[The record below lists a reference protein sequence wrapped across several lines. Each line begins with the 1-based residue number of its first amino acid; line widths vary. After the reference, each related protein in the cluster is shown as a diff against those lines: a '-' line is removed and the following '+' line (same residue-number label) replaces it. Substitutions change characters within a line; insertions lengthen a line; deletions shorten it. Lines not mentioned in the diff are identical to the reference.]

1 MQGVKNRPKMTNLYY
16 ISRNYKATNS
26 AASKP
31 KTDCERIL
39 DTIGFKNLGF
49 KQTTYASSAIG
60 AVISFFGITKGVIR
74 LPKNSV
80 LAIQYPLS
88 KYYRYITTIAG
99 IKKCKIVLIIHDVKY
114 LMGKNKDIAREMK
127 KFSCADVI
135 IVHNDNMKKWFEQQG
150 ATAKLI
156 PLYMFDYLDNNNTY
170 IAPELSNK
178 GLFDV
183 VFAGGLGMAKSAFI
197 YKLDALKNNSFHLKL
212 YGSGFIKD
220 DVDPANTFI
229 SFEGMFSPD
238 EVAKHIRG
246 SFGLVWNGNSIDE
259 CAGHFGQYLLYN
271 NPHKTSLYL
280 LCGLPIIIWDKAA
293 IATVIQERQLG
304 ICISSL
310 EELDGKLKNL
320 SDGDY
325 QKMVKNVAEVREGII
340 SGGFLKAAMKKA
352 LVEIS

>member
-1 MQGVKNRPKMTNLYY
+1 MTNLFY

-39 DTIGFKNLGF
+39 DDIGFKNLGF
-49 KQTTYASSAIG
+49 KQTTFASSAIG
-60 AVISFFGITKGVIR
+60 AIVSFLGITKGVIR
-74 LPKNSV
+74 LPTNST

-88 KYYRYITTIAG
+88 KYYKYITTIAG

-135 IVHNDNMKKWFEQQG
+135 IVHNDNMKKWFEEQG
-150 ATAKLI
+150 SKAKLV
-156 PLYMFDYLDNNNTY
+156 PLYMFDYLDESSNYT
-170 IAPELSNK
+170 APELPKN
-178 GLFDV
+178 GMFDV

-212 YGSGFIKD
+212 YGSGFIKE
-220 DVDPANTFI
+220 DVDTSNSII

-238 EVAKHIRG
+238 EVAKHIKG
-246 SFGLVWNGNSIDE
+246 SFGLVWNGNSINE

-293 IATVIQERQLG
+293 IADVIKKRHLG

-310 EELDGKLKNL
+310 EDLDGKLKTL
-320 SDGDY
+320 SPEEY
-325 QKMVKNVAEVREGII
+325 QQMVKNVAEVREQII
-340 SGGFLKAAMKKA
+340 SGGFLKAAMNKA
-352 LVEIS
+352 LVALS

>member
-1 MQGVKNRPKMTNLYY
+1 MTNLFY

-39 DTIGFKNLGF
+39 DDIGFKNLGF
-49 KQTTYASSAIG
+49 KQTTFASSAIG
-60 AVISFFGITKGVIR
+60 AIVSFLGITKGVIR
-74 LPKNSV
+74 LPKNST

-88 KYYRYITTIAG
+88 KYYKYITTIAR

-135 IVHNDNMKKWFEQQG
+135 IVHNDNMKKWFEEQG
-150 ATAKLI
+150 STAKLV
-156 PLYMFDYLDNNNTY
+156 PLYMFDYLDESSNYT
-170 IAPELSNK
+170 APELSKN
-178 GLFDV
+178 GMFDV

-212 YGSGFIKD
+212 YGSGFIKE
-220 DVDPANTFI
+220 DVDTSKSII

-238 EVAKHIRG
+238 EVAKHIKG
-246 SFGLVWNGNSIDE
+246 SFGLVWNGNSINE
-259 CAGHFGQYLLYN
+259 CAGHFGQYLLFN

-293 IATVIQERQLG
+293 IADVIKERHLG

-310 EELDGKLKNL
+310 EELDGKLKSL
-320 SDGDY
+320 SPEEY
-325 QKMVKNVAEVREGII
+325 QQMVKNVAEVRELII
-340 SGGFLKAAMKKA
+340 SGGFLKAAMNKA
-352 LVEIS
+352 LVALS

>member
-1 MQGVKNRPKMTNLYY
+1 MTNLFY

-39 DTIGFKNLGF
+39 DNIGFKNLGF
-49 KQTTYASSAIG
+49 KQTTFASSAIG
-60 AVISFFGITKGVIR
+60 AIVSFLGITKGVIR
-74 LPKNSV
+74 LPKNST

-88 KYYRYITTIAG
+88 KYYKYITTIAG

-135 IVHNDNMKKWFEQQG
+135 IVHNDNMKKWFEEQG
-150 ATAKLI
+150 STAKLI
-156 PLYMFDYLDNNNTY
+156 PLYMFDYLDDSSNY
-170 IAPELSNK
+170 ITPELSKN
-178 GLFDV
+178 GMFDV

-220 DVDPANTFI
+220 DVETANSII

-238 EVAKHIRG
+238 EVAKHIKG
-246 SFGLVWNGNSIDE
+246 SFGLVWNGNSITE

-280 LCGLPIIIWDKAA
+280 LCGLPVIIWDKAA
-293 IATVIQERQLG
+293 IADVIKERHLG

-310 EELDGKLKNL
+310 EELDGKLKDL
-320 SDGDY
+320 SNQDY
-325 QKMVKNVAEVREGII
+325 QKMVKNVAEVRKEII
-340 SGGFLKAAMKKA
+340 SGGFLKEAMNKA
-352 LVEIS
+352 LVELS

>member
-1 MQGVKNRPKMTNLYY
+1 MANLYY

-39 DTIGFKNLGF
+39 YTIGFQNLGF
-49 KQTTYASSAIG
+49 KQTTFASSAVG
-60 AVISFFGITKGVIR
+60 AVVSFFGITKGVIR
-74 LPKNSV
+74 LPKNST

-88 KYYRYITTIAG
+88 KYYKYITTVAG

-114 LMGKNKDIAREMK
+114 LMGKSRDIAREMK

-135 IVHNDNMKKWFEQQG
+135 IVHNDIMKKWFEEHG

-156 PLYMFDYLDNNNTY
+156 PLYMFDYLDNNNNYT
-170 IAPELSNK
+170 APEPSKN

-183 VFAGGLGMAKSAFI
+183 VFAGGLGMEKSAFI

-220 DVDPANTFI
+220 DVDPANSII

-259 CAGHFGQYLLYN
+259 CGGHFGQYLLYN

-280 LCGLPIIIWDKAA
+280 LCGLPIIIWDRAA
-293 IATVIQERQLG
+293 IATVIKERQLG

-320 SDGDY
+320 PIEEY
-325 QKMVKNVAEVREGII
+325 QIMVKNVAEVREQII
-340 SGGFLKAAMKKA
+340 SGGFLKSAMKKA
-352 LVEIS
+352 LLELS

>member
-1 MQGVKNRPKMTNLYY
+1 MQGIIKLLKMSNLFY

-39 DTIGFKNLGF
+39 DTIGFQNLGF

-60 AVISFFGITKGVIR
+60 AVISFLGITKGVIR
-74 LPKNSV
+74 LPKHAT

-88 KYYRYITTIAG
+88 KYYKYITTIAR
-99 IKKCKIVLIIHDVKY
+99 IKKCRIILIVHDVKY

-127 KFSCADVI
+127 KFACADVI
-135 IVHNDNMKKWFEQQG
+135 IVHNDSMKKWFQDQG
-150 ATAKLI
+150 SKAKLV
-156 PLYMFDYLDNNNTY
+156 PLYLFDYLDDTNTY
-170 IAPELSNK
+170 TAPAMSKEST
-178 GLFDV
+178 FDV
-183 VFAGGLGMAKSAFI
+183 VFAGGLGMQKSAFI

-212 YGSGFIKD
+212 YGSGFIPE
-220 DVDPANTFI
+220 DVDPSNSII

-238 EVAKHIRG
+238 DVAKHIRG
-246 SFGLVWNGNSIDE
+246 SFGLVWNGNSIHE

-293 IATVIQERQLG
+293 VANVIKERQLG

-310 EELDGKLKNL
+310 EELDEKLKNL
-320 SDGDY
+320 SEAEY
-325 QKMVKNVAEVREGII
+325 QKMVQNVSKVREQII
-340 SGGFLKAAMKKA
+340 SGGFLKTAMEKA
-352 LVEIS
+352 LLHLS